1 MPGLPLAAGLFWL
14 VCLAPANCPH
24 GSADDCFFACC
35 STISHRYEKHIAEE
49 ELDKLASEQE
59 KAGKKAALQQT
70 VDAAEAAGAPQP
82 EAAAPMES

>member
-1 MPGLPLAAGLFWL
+1 MHLHRCKLLLMPTLFPAA
-14 VCLAPANCPH
+14 APP
-24 GSADDCFFACC
+24 
-35 STISHRYEKHIAEE
+35 IPRRYEKHIAEE

-70 VDAAEAAGAPQP
+70 VDAAEAAGAPET